1 MKKLILVAFAALLS
15 VSLSAQIYVGGSF
28 NFNSV
33 NSSDKLLDTST
44 KSNALTFA
52 PMAGYYLSEKFSA
65 GARLTVMTAAPAAN
79 TSDFGFGLTPFARYE
94 LLAAGNFKLLAEGGI
109 NFLTYTSKA
118 VTAGVGYQKDTQT
131 SVGVY
136 AEPVLTYALNDKI
149 TLEAV
154 LNVARLGFTSTTDK
168 GVYHVDNPAGD
179 TTTDDRSRSSFNL
192 GANANDIFGGGIGT
206 IAIGFTYNF

>member
-28 NFNSV
+28 NFNSTS
-33 NSSDKLLDTST
+33 SSDKLLDTST

-52 PMAGYYLSEKFSA
+52 PMAGYYLSDNLSV
-65 GARLTVMTAAPAAN
+65 GARLTLMTAAPAAN
-79 TSDFGFGLTPFARYE
+79 TSDFGIGLTPFVRYT
-94 LLAAGNFKLLAEGGI
+94 LLTAGDFKILAEGGVD
-109 NFLTYTSKA
+109 FLTYTSKA
-118 VTAGVGYQKDTQT
+118 VTTGVGYQKDTQT
-131 SVGVY
+131 RVGLY

-149 TLEAV
+149 TFEAV

-179 TTTDDRSRSSFNL
+179 TTTDDRTRSNFNL
-192 GANANDIFGGGIGT
+192 GVDAADIFGVGVGAVT
-206 IAIGFTYNF
+206 IGFTYNF